1 MPDFSLELA
10 AGGIVAG
17 IDEAGR
23 GPWAGPV
30 VAGAVILDR
39 NLIPP
44 DIAARLDD
52 SKKLSHAK
60 REALFEPLMTG
71 GWAKVGI
78 GLASAAEIDS
88 LNILKATYLAMMRA
102 LEALG
107 EKPSL
112 ALVDGNRV
120 PPLPCLVQT
129 VVKGDGISLSIA
141 AASICAKVT
150 RDRIMGELAQLHP
163 GYGWE
168 SNAGYGTA
176 AHHEALRRL
185 GVTPEHRRSFAPV
198 AALVGKPQRRL

>member
-1 MPDFSLELA
+1 MPDFSLEIA

-30 VAGAVILDR
+30 VAGATILDR
-39 NLIPP
+39 ARIPP

-71 GWAKVGI
+71 GWAKLGI

-88 LNILKATYLAMMRA
+88 LNILKATYLAMRRA

-107 EKPSL
+107 EMPSL
-112 ALVDGNRV
+112 ALVDGNRA
-120 PPLPCLVQT
+120 PPLPCPVQT

-141 AASICAKVT
+141 AASIIAKVT
-150 RDRIMGELAQLHP
+150 RDRIMSELALRYP

-176 AHHEALRRL
+176 EHQEALRRL
-185 GVTPEHRRSFAPV
+185 GVTPEHRRSFAPIAV
-198 AALVGKPQRRL
+198 LVGNP